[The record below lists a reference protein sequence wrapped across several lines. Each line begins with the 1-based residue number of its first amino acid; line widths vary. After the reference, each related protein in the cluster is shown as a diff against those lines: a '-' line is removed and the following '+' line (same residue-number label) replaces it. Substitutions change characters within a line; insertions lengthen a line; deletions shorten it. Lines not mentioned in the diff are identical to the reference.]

1 MYSCVCVCQAVH
13 QPVFVACHNCIVLQ
27 CLLMVRYFPSKRSQ
41 SKKPTETEHVR
52 TWAETLTLRAL
63 CWKPSCRVKYCNVYQ
78 DSSWPCF
85 LFTLRVRFHLYFFN
99 LFHAPSIPRLSNLDR
114 PNKQWCVSVC
124 VCDLSRVAPG
134 GTPSKLTFRGVCFS
148 LSLFLYFFHSLVI
161 TCDGVRWMSLLMW
174 PYQLNYSPWSKSGKH
189 RTDLS
194 TSSKP
199 KQTFK
204 SKWISSRY
212 YIIIF
217 NYIHLSS
224 IYLSIY
230 LSIYIYTYQS
240 KSDRSG
246 GGSGVLCCK
255 DSDMCR
261 SNQYE
266 KPLLC
271 LVAFSLSI
279 FNTVQCGTQ

>member
-27 CLLMVRYFPSKRSQ
+27 CLLLVRYFPSKRSQ

-124 VCDLSRVAPG
+124 VISVGWPLGVHPANLLSEEFASHYP
-134 GTPSKLTFRGVCFS
+134 CF
-148 LSLFLYFFHSLVI
+148 LFFSF
-161 TCDGVRWMSLLMW
+161 TCDYLWRCQMDVSL
-174 PYQLNYSPWSKSGKH
+174 NV
-189 RTDLS
+189 TLS
-194 TSSKP
+194 TELQSM
-199 KQTFK
+199 KQ
-204 SKWISSRY
+204 IR
-212 YIIIF
+212 
-217 NYIHLSS
+217 
-224 IYLSIY
+224 
-230 LSIYIYTYQS
+230 
-240 KSDRSG
+240 
-246 GGSGVLCCK
+246 
-255 DSDMCR
+255 
-261 SNQYE
+261 
-266 KPLLC
+266 
-271 LVAFSLSI
+271 
-279 FNTVQCGTQ
+279 